1 MSMIYFLSFG
11 LFLLFLLSLMYLYNR
26 NVFENKQNDFNKSLQ
41 ALDAEVAK
49 LEEAIKNSRN

>member
-1 MSMIYFLSFG
+1 MSMIYFLSFS

-26 NVFENKQNDFNKSLQ
+26 NVSKNEQNDFNKSLQ

-49 LEEAIKNSRN
+49 LEEGIKNSRN

>member
-1 MSMIYFLSFG
+1 MIYFISFS
-11 LFLLFLLSLMYLYNR
+11 LFLLFLLGLMYLYNR
-26 NVFENKQNDFNKSLQ
+26 KVPENVQNDFNKSLQ